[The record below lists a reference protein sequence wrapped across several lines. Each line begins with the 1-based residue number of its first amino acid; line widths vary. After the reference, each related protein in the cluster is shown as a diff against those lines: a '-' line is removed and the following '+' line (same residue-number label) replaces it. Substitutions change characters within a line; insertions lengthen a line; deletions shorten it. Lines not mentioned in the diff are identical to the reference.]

1 MLSLPSTTQPA
12 NAPTGIDHRVATVT
26 GHDIDSLWTY
36 HDRGLLDEPL
46 RRLAEA
52 HRALSDAERGVTFNL
67 TRLQR
72 LASGDLPFDQALFTR
87 IERTVAQLKDAT
99 ATRDIRQD
107 HALAVLEALEAAA
120 PAPAA
125 RQRADLLAHEFAA
138 LLAIS
143 QGAKLHQNLQT
154 GRLSVV
160 TASGVRVAH
169 PLYQRLED
177 ACLVARDT
185 SHPLHAGQP
194 ISLTDTGRTTLTGA
208 TRPPAATAA
217 PAPRAG
223 SWPATP
229 ARSR

>member
-1 MLSLPSTTQPA
+1 MLSLPSTTPPA
-12 NAPTGIDHRVATVT
+12 NAPTSIDHRVETVT

-36 HDRGLLDEPL
+36 LDRGLLDEPL

-52 HRALSDAERGVTFNL
+52 HRALSDAERGVTFNR

-72 LASGDLPFDQALFTR
+72 LASGDLPFDQGLFTR

-99 ATRDIRQD
+99 GTRDIRQGQ
-107 HALAVLEALEAAA
+107 AVAVLEALEAAA
-120 PAPAA
+120 PARAT
-125 RQRADLLAHEFAA
+125 RQGADLLAHEFAA

-154 GRLSVV
+154 GRMSVV

-177 ACLVARDT
+177 ARLVARD
-185 SHPLHAGQP
+185 SSRPLHAGQP
-194 ISLTDTGRTTLTGA
+194 ISLTDSGRTTLTGTA
-208 TRPPAATAA
+208 RPPVTTAT

-223 SWPATP
+223 SWPVAPTRP
-229 ARSR
+229 R